1 MRTVYISK
9 YPNPETEVV
18 ENENNIWIECKFEK
32 LMDNIR
38 TAQRMR
44 PDRIIIDY
52 ESFMNND
59 NEDDEEFW

>member
-18 ENENNIWIECKFEK
+18 ENENNIWIECKFK
-32 LMDNIR
+32 NFMGVLLR
-38 TAQRMR
+38 AAQRMR

-59 NEDDEEFW
+59 EDDEEF